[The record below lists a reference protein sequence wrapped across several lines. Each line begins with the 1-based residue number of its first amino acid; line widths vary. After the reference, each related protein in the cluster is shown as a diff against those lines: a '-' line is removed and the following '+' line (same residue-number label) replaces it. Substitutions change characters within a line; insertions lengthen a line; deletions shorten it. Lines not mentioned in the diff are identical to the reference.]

1 MAYTGMT
8 DALESFCRPAEI
20 VEFAER
26 GVEIARQTG
35 LGGPRGTWLAHFWLG
50 ALVDLGRWDEAER
63 TLAELQDMVGAPPE
77 QAQLAYTWGLVLMRQ
92 GRLDEAR
99 PLVEYARGILQAG
112 HWDDEVA
119 EMAAAVIEFD
129 AREGRYDGLGVFAA
143 EMVERALRGVP
154 HGAPLLVF
162 VSVAALADQCEA
174 ARARNDREEVVR
186 CEAIA
191 SGLLDEVE
199 RAIAAGGR
207 RRLDDALDLERARAE
222 LARLRRQPDAESWL
236 HNAAGWKSIGYR
248 YEEAYARWRGA
259 EALLAGT
266 AGRASSARGSATGE
280 LAASRAIAESLHA
293 VPLLDEIDALARR
306 ARLSLVATAPTEK
319 PITDN
324 HFGLTAREQDVLAL
338 LTEGRSNGE
347 IAKLLFISTKTA
359 SVHVSNILRKLDVTN
374 RVEAAALVHHRDGR
388 PATPA

>member
-1 MAYTGMT
+1 M
-8 DALESFCRPAEI
+8 
-20 VEFAER
+20 
-26 GVEIARQTG
+26 
-35 LGGPRGTWLAHFWLG
+35 
-50 ALVDLGRWDEAER
+50 
-63 TLAELQDMVGAPPE
+63 
-77 QAQLAYTWGLVLMRQ
+77 
-92 GRLDEAR
+92 
-99 PLVEYARGILQAG
+99 
-112 HWDDEVA
+112 
-119 EMAAAVIEFD
+119 
-129 AREGRYDGLGVFAA
+129 
-143 EMVERALRGVP
+143 
-154 HGAPLLVF
+154 
-162 VSVAALADQCEA
+162 
-174 ARARNDREEVVR
+174 ARARNDREAVVR

-222 LARLRRQPDAESWL
+222 LARLRRQPDAQSWL
-236 HNAAGWKSIGYR
+236 NNAAGWQSIGYR
-248 YEEAYARWRGA
+248 YEEAYARWRAA

-266 AGRASSARGSATGE
+266 AGRSSSARGGAAAE
-280 LAASRAIAESLHA
+280 LTAARAIAESLYA
-293 VPLLDEIDALARR
+293 APLLDEIDALARR

-347 IAKLLFISTKTA
+347 IAKLLYISTKTA

-374 RVEAAALVHHRDGR
+374 RVEAAALVHHRDDR